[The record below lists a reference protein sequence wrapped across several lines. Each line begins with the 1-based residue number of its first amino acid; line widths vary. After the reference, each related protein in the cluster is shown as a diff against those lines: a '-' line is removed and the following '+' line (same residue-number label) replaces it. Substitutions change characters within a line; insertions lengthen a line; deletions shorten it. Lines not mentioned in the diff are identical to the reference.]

1 MGRRGLGPRASD
13 PDRLQQPADGPDVRR
28 DHPALGHGDRS
39 LRHRRAHRAPR
50 GDLGQAGGDPGTAV
64 ATRWIGAAAAV
75 AAVAPGGAA
84 GGGGDEPATRA
95 AAHPQPFTLDLDWY
109 VNPDHAGI
117 YSALDRGFFR
127 QAGLD
132 VQPEVPSDPS
142 APIKEVAAGRA
153 DLAVSYEPEVLLARD
168 KGLDVQAV
176 GAIVDRPLTSLISL
190 PEGGVANA
198 TSLQGKTIGTA
209 GIPYQSD
216 YLETILHTAGLPSSA
231 AEEVNVGLNLLPTL
245 IAGKV
250 DAILGGFRNIEGVD
264 LQQRGLDPR
273 IVPVD
278 QPGVPTYDELVL
290 VARRTTVEQHA
301 DAIRSFLTALSLG
314 TSYAIAHPQEAAN
327 AVLTAGKGL
336 DPMQTRAEVDAT
348 LPLLAGTKGKP
359 YGFMNPAEWRGY
371 AEWMAEHDLIS
382 SAPRTNDVLTNA
394 LLP

>member
-1 MGRRGLGPRASD
+1 
-13 PDRLQQPADGPDVRR
+13 VRR
-28 DHPALGHGDRS
+28 IALLALVGTFALGLTS
-39 LRHRRAHRAPR
+39 C
-50 GDLGQAGGDPGTAV
+50 
-64 ATRWIGAAAAV
+64 
-75 AAVAPGGAA
+75 
-84 GGGGDEPATRA
+84 GGGEEPSTGSATD
-95 AAHPQPFTLDLDWY
+95 PQPFTLDLDWY

-117 YSALDRGFFR
+117 YSALDRGFFK

-176 GAIVDRPLTSLISL
+176 GALVDQPLTSLISL
-190 PEGGVANA
+190 PNA
-198 TSLQGKTIGTA
+198 AIAGAADLQGKTVGTA

-216 YLETILHTAGLPSSA
+216 YLETILQTGGLPTSA
-231 AEEVNVGLNLLPTL
+231 VNEVNVGLNLLPTL
-245 IAGKV
+245 LGGRV

-278 QPGVPTYDELVL
+278 QLGVPTYDELVL
-290 VARRTTVEQHA
+290 VARSSTVA
-301 DAIRSFLTALSLG
+301 DHPEAIRSFIGALARG
-314 TSYAIAHPQEAAN
+314 TDYAIKHPQEAAN
-327 AVLTAGKGL
+327 AVLMAGKGL

-348 LPLLAGTKGKP
+348 LPQLAGAQGHP
-359 YGFMNPAEWRGY
+359 YGFMNPAEWQAY
-371 AEWMAEHDLIS
+371 AEWMAQHDLIS
-382 SAPRTNDVLTNA
+382 SAPRTSEVLTNE